1 MYKQLI
7 HQFFLFNQLQNLLIG
22 ALEDAYKAFSPGQC
36 FQDFH
41 KLVKVRGRGPDSIC
55 HEVHQLGCLGT
66 VGVCGVAD
74 KFSYVNRLNE
84 TSCNHLIAGSL
95 WVLSYDVI
103 ELWCAGQHRLVFWG
117 VDWF

>member
-1 MYKQLI
+1 ML
-7 HQFFLFNQLQNLLIG
+7 
-22 ALEDAYKAFSPGQC
+22 SPGQF
-36 FQDFH
+36 FQDCH
-41 KLVKVRGRGPDSIC
+41 KLVKIRGRGFDFIR

-66 VGVCGVAD
+66 VGVCGMAD

-103 ELWCAGQHRLVFWG
+103 ELSCAEQHRRVFRRELWKRTICSIEN
-117 VDWF
+117 VMICIP